1 MSNKYNDLVKIIQ
14 KSREN
19 IRPALQGN
27 IYEREMLGSQILSEE
42 EAKIRALEEIK
53 QRPKVKIIDED
64 KPTPIVEEE
73 EFEEEEVKEEE
84 VKEEEGEEE
93 LTEEELE
100 DKLENHALDI
110 SGLQLIPKNSV
121 KKMRQ
126 SGVGKKY
133 YIREGDD
140 IKIYKKLNKSGV
152 KASPNIDELIL
163 TIPITRGKIL
173 YDVGIKNVFRFVSLL
188 RKGPVKTK
196 LNQQI
201 DQYVNTRVEGV
212 TGVVGGTG
220 HDPRLL
226 IGSFLAKNNNKQ
238 LEKLIMNIFSKKKSF
253 Y

>member
-42 EAKIRALEEIK
+42 ESKIRALEEIK

-84 VKEEEGEEE
+84 VKEEEEE

-133 YIREGDD
+133 YIREGND
-140 IKIYKKLNKSGV
+140 IKIYKKQNKSGV

-163 TIPITRGKIL
+163 TIPITNGKIL
-173 YDVGIKNVFRFVSLL
+173 YDVGIDNVFRFVGLL

-201 DQYVNTRVEGV
+201 EQYVNTRVGV